1 MCESLRQDPGPRT
14 KRCRAAVWPGLPRG
28 HSHLNACP
36 LPAIQS
42 QAVHEQKPCTVP
54 IVGVFQSLREI
65 QKLPEGHTERKL
77 PGPEPTSAVPL
88 KPPHSTPQL
97 FVLSGFLLTD
107 VYLPLGSVVKAFS
120 LRA

>member
-1 MCESLRQDPGPRT
+1 ML
-14 KRCRAAVWPGLPRG
+14 
-28 HSHLNACP
+28 
-36 LPAIQS
+36 
-42 QAVHEQKPCTVP
+42 
-54 IVGVFQSLREI
+54 SLREI

-77 PGPEPTSAVPL
+77 PGPEPTSAVPQKL
-88 KPPHSTPQL
+88 PHSTPQL